1 MEHLVSCRLGSNMFW
16 DMQQSLSGR
25 TIFDKLDSEFE
36 LMFDFKATY
45 AKAPETSY
53 LETMELKV
61 QAFDMPVATFPS
73 PDQWRSI

>member
-1 MEHLVSCRLGSNMFW
+1 MEHLVSCRLGNNMFW

-45 AKAPETSY
+45 AKAPKTSY
-53 LETMELKV
+53 PETMELKV
-61 QAFDMPVATFPS
+61 KALDMVVTTLPG